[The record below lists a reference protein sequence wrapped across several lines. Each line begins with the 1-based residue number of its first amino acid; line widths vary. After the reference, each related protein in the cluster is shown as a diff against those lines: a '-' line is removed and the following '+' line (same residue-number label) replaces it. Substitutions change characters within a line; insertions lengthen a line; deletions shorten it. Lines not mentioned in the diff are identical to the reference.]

1 MKPQEN
7 LKMKTASNH
16 LTFSVLQ
23 KSKLKRPYGTIYI
36 KLLQLKREGGFSNCQ
51 KKKLETQNGSFIC
64 FETLKPKHVIKN
76 E

>member
-51 KKKLETQNGSFIC
+51 KKNWKHKTVHLFA
-64 FETLKPKHVIKN
+64 LKH
-76 E
+76 